1 MKAFVTGATGFI
13 GGKLAERLR
22 TRGDDVVALVRS
34 PSKADRLRQLECEL
48 VAGDLGD
55 EDAIRAGVAGCD
67 AAFHVGAV
75 YKVGIRESEHHAM
88 YDANVEGT
96 KRVLDAAT
104 RAGTARIVYVS
115 TNGIN
120 GNTHGKVVDETY
132 QRPPEEFLS
141 YYEETKYLAHQE
153 AKARI
158 ERGAPILIAQ
168 PGGVYGPGDTSQMG
182 IFVDQVR
189 KGRMP
194 VKVFPETGFNF
205 VYVDDLI
212 DGILLVHDKGRIG
225 ETYILGGE
233 IATVDRLIEVVARL
247 SGRRPPRFTLP
258 PVVARMAIPFGPV
271 IGPMFKLPPNFREGF
286 RSAQGVTYWA
296 THDKAMR
303 ELGYAPRDLETGLRQ
318 TLEALAA

>member
-22 TRGDDVVALVRS
+22 ARGDDVVALVRS
-34 PSKADRLRQLECEL
+34 PRKADRLREL
-48 VAGDLGD
+48 GCQMAEGDLGD
-55 EDAIRAGVAGCD
+55 EGAIRAGVSGCD
-67 AAFHVGAV
+67 AVFHVGAV
-75 YKVGIRESEHHAM
+75 YKVGVRASEHPAM

-96 KRVLDAAT
+96 KRVMDAAT
-104 RAGTARIVYVS
+104 DAGVARIVYVS

-120 GNTHGKVVDETY
+120 GNTHGQIVDETFA
-132 QRPPEEFLS
+132 RPPEEFLS

-168 PGGVYGPGDTSQMG
+168 PGGVYGPGDTSQLG
-182 IFVDQVR
+182 IFIDQVR

-194 VKVFPETGFNF
+194 VKVFPEAGFNF
-205 VYVDDLI
+205 VFIEDLV

-233 IATVDRLIEVVARL
+233 LATVDRLIELVARF

-258 PVVARMAIPFGPV
+258 PLFVKMAIPLGPV
-271 IGPMFKLPPNFREGF
+271 IGPLFKLPPNFREGI
-286 RSAQGVTYWA
+286 RSAQGVTYWG
-296 THDKAMR
+296 THEKAMR
-303 ELGYAPRDLETGLRQ
+303 ELGYAPRDMETGLRQ
-318 TLEALAA
+318 TLEGLPA